1 VFVPGSKRSF
11 DPDATSE
18 YGIPRSTQY
27 YDYHWN
33 SVYIQNNNHLFH
45 GKMFIYYHIVFWSLH
60 TRP

>member
-18 YGIPRSTQY
+18 YRIPRSTQY

-33 SVYIQNNNHLFH
+33 SISYIII
-45 GKMFIYYHIVFWSLH
+45 M
-60 TRP
+60 

>member
-18 YGIPRSTQY
+18 YRIPRSTQY

-33 SVYIQNNNHLFH
+33 SIRD
-45 GKMFIYYHIVFWSLH
+45 MIYFSLLA
-60 TRP
+60 